1 MRDSLNDLQPSNR
14 LGSLLHIFKS
24 CSHGFLHCIFSPR
37 IWTSALH
44 FGKTLCTMF
53 LGSVVEGLHN
63 FIASLSHEN
72 AVECASHVLAISVS
86 CQPED
91 STAGQRKT
99 ISLVLAFM
107 WLCQPD
113 QDAVL
118 RGVGENNQHKSA
130 FENIGKQIITAYIG
144 RNVFVTT
151 IGDRLWHTTCII
163 NRPGAILQTLCHW
176 LIN

>member
-1 MRDSLNDLQPSNR
+1 
-14 LGSLLHIFKS
+14 
-24 CSHGFLHCIFSPR
+24 
-37 IWTSALH
+37 
-44 FGKTLCTMF
+44 MF
-53 LGSVVEGLHN
+53 WP
-63 FIASLSHEN
+63 
-72 AVECASHVLAISVS
+72 SHVLAVSVS

-118 RGVGENNQHKSA
+118 RGVGENNQHKSV

-144 RNVFVTT
+144 RNVFLTL
-151 IGDRLWHTTCII
+151 IGDRFYKVDAIFLDLSIKYFKNTTFQTSLAVQMSMLERFLKVNFSKNLIWEHHAKI
-163 NRPGAILQTLCHW
+163 HSLKKNPAYGRHQLSRPMRIVGPIQIWRGCVIYLRKKK
-176 LIN
+176 